1 MALQTAYQ
9 HRQGKPILLVN
20 EDITKEQQNYITGLS
35 IDRFYIIGGTGA
47 VTPKTERS
55 VKRFGAVKRLS
66 GSTRYETSAAVAE
79 TFFGSECENAVLAYG
94 QNFPDGLAGGPLAM
108 ALHGPLL
115 LAENSAYDSVA
126 DYVQKAGVKSL
137 YVLGGESLISDR
149 VVAKI
154 IKSK

>member
-1 MALQTAYQ
+1 MSRKQKSWTYYSIIALMVFTMFFTA
-9 HRQGKPILLVN
+9 
-20 EDITKEQQNYITGLS
+20 
-35 IDRFYIIGGTGA
+35 
-47 VTPKTERS
+47 
-55 VKRFGAVKRLS
+55 
-66 GSTRYETSAAVAE
+66 SA
-79 TFFGSECENAVLAYG
+79 FAYG

-126 DYVQKAGVKSL
+126 AYVQKAGVKSL